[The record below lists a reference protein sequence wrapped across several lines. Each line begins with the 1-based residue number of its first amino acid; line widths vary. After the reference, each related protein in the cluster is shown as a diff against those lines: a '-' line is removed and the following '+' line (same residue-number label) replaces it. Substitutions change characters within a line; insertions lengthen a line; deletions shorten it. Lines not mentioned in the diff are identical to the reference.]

1 MPIENLIKDSYN
13 DIKSKDTNLK
23 SEIYF
28 SIIQI
33 KSENPDFVNIEQ
45 SMYKDIKLFILNYVN
60 SVEKKDFGYDFIDI
74 KKIITSIE
82 LETSSNAKYEL
93 YSFSIRLLKSKNHD
107 NLIDELLKKRVL
119 AKFELTLC
127 EKKWYSWIKAIL
139 VISTYNFFSILLS
152 LFFLSL
158 IGMLLMQSC
167 FIDAFGIFNFEF
179 DVFSENQIINEFL
192 NIIAKPLGLAENFK
206 IIPKNAIATLLL
218 IFFKC
223 IYLLIAVN
231 FMFEKIKDN
240 LIR

>member
-1 MPIENLIKDSYN
+1 VEAMTHEPLAF
-13 DIKSKDTNLK
+13 DTTLK
-23 SEIYF
+23 SEIF
-28 SIIQI
+28 PSKQEIRLTVLDEHHVWSDRVIFWGEDCDCKTKEEAI
-33 KSENPDFVNIEQ
+33 
-45 SMYKDIKLFILNYVN
+45 KDIGGEDAFNQEYGLRFI
-60 SVEKKDFGYDFIDI
+60 
-74 KKIITSIE
+74 
-82 LETSSNAKYEL
+82 NASK
-93 YSFSIRLLKSKNHD
+93 SLLSEAI
-107 NLIDELLKKRVL
+107 IDELLKKRVL